1 MLKSAL
7 LILSGNAA
15 FSLFLLIRNLAVAT
29 LIPLTDY
36 AIAATF
42 MIAMTAVEMASTLGL
57 QQQIVQASKGE
68 DHRFQAALQGFQVFR
83 GVLAGVVLFAMAGPL
98 AAFMG
103 VPQVAWAYQ
112 VLAVVPV
119 LNALQHFD
127 MHRLNRQMVFGPLIL
142 TKVVPIAVSLLL
154 VWPLAAWLGDYRVM
168 LWALVVQAVVMMVS
182 SHVTAKRSYRLVW
195 DRAVIGE
202 SLRFGWPLLLNG
214 AFLFGVFQGDKI
226 IVGHLLGLEP
236 LALFAMGFTLTLAP
250 SLVMANSIQN
260 FFLPQL
266 SRGDER
272 FGMFAQVT
280 SQTGLFGGMVLVIAV
295 AALGPPLVSLVLGA
309 KYIGLEPLLVPLAV
323 LQAIRIAK
331 AGPSIVAM
339 SKGHTTN
346 AMWGNVPRLISLIVI
361 WIVLHGDASLI
372 TVIWIGCLGE
382 LAGLIVAAV
391 LMYQR
396 TGVMLAWR
404 PFAGAVLFWGIAV
417 SATGW
422 MLWIGLIGACV
433 ITLGMMRDLR
443 LYAGRKAPV

>member
-15 FSLFLLIRNLAVAT
+15 FSLFLLVRNLAVAT

-68 DHRFQAALQGFQVFR
+68 DTRFQAALQGFQVFR
-83 GVLAGVVLFAMAGPL
+83 GVLAGVVLFAMAGPIATFL
-98 AAFMG
+98 G

-112 VLAVVPV
+112 VLAFVPV

-142 TKVVPIAVSLLL
+142 TKVVPIFMSLLL
-154 VWPLAAWLGDYRVM
+154 IWPLAIWLGDYRVM
-168 LWALVVQAVVMMVS
+168 LWALVMQAVVMVVM
-182 SHVTAKRSYRLVW
+182 SHVTARRGSRLAW
-195 DRAVIGE
+195 DRVVIGE
-202 SLRFGWPLLLNG
+202 SLRFGWPLLLNS

-226 IVGHLLGLEP
+226 IVGHLLGLAP

-250 SLVMANSIQN
+250 SLVIASSIQN

-266 SRGDER
+266 SKDDDR

-280 SQTGLFGGMVLVIAV
+280 SQTGLFGGMVLVVMV
-295 AALGPPLVSLVLGA
+295 AAFGGPLVALVLGA
-309 KYIGLEPLLVPLAV
+309 KYAGLAPLLIPLAV

-331 AGPSIVAM
+331 AGPSIVAL

-346 AMWGNVPRLISLIVI
+346 AMWSNVPRLLSLIVI
-361 WIVLHGDASLI
+361 WVVLQEDASLM

-382 LAGLIVAAV
+382 LAGLIVASV
-391 LMYQR
+391 LMYWR

-404 PFAGAVLFWGIAV
+404 PFAGACLVWLIAI

-422 MLWIGLIGACV
+422 MLWVGLILTCM
-433 ITLGMMRDLR
+433 ITVGLMGDLR
-443 LYAGRKAPV
+443 LYIRRKQG

>member
-15 FSLFLLIRNLAVAT
+15 SSLFLLIRNLAVAT

-42 MIAMTAVEMASTLGL
+42 MIAMMAVEMASTLGL

-68 DHRFQAALQGFQVFR
+68 DTRFQAALQGFQVFR
-83 GVLAGVVLFAMAGPL
+83 GVLAGIVLFAMAGPIAVFL
-98 AAFMG
+98 G

-142 TKVVPIAVSLLL
+142 TKVVPIFMSLLL
-154 VWPLAAWLGDYRVM
+154 IWPLAIWLGDYRVM
-168 LWALVVQAVVMMVS
+168 VWALIVQAAVMVVM
-182 SHVTAKRSYRLVW
+182 SHVTARRGYLLVW
-195 DRAVIGE
+195 DRVMIGE

-226 IVGHLLGLEP
+226 IVGHLLGLAP

-250 SLVMANSIQN
+250 SLVIANSIQN

-266 SRGDER
+266 SKDDDR

-280 SQTGLFGGMVLVIAV
+280 SQTGLFGGMMLVVMV
-295 AALGPPLVSLVLGA
+295 AALGAPLVALVLGA
-309 KYIGLEPLLVPLAV
+309 KYAGLAPLLIPLAV

-331 AGPSIVAM
+331 AGPSIVAL

-346 AMWGNVPRLISLIVI
+346 AMWSNVPRLVSLIVI
-361 WIVLHGDASLI
+361 WAALQEDASLL
-372 TVIWIGCLGE
+372 TVIWIGCCGE
-382 LAGLIVAAV
+382 LAGLIVASV
-391 LMYQR
+391 LMH
-396 TGVMLAWR
+396 
-404 PFAGAVLFWGIAV
+404 
-417 SATGW
+417 
-422 MLWIGLIGACV
+422 
-433 ITLGMMRDLR
+433 
-443 LYAGRKAPV
+443 

>member
-15 FSLFLLIRNLAVAT
+15 FSVFLLIRNLAVAT
-29 LIPLTDY
+29 LIPLEDY

-57 QQQIVQASKGE
+57 QQQIVQADKGE
-68 DHRFQAALQGFQVFR
+68 DVRFQAALQGFQVVR
-83 GVLAGVVLFAMAGPL
+83 GLLAGVVLFVAAGSI
-98 AAFMG
+98 AGFMG

-112 VLAVVPV
+112 VLAVIPV

-127 MHRLNRQMVFGPLIL
+127 MHRLNRQMVFGPLIW
-142 TKVVPIAVSLLL
+142 TKVVPIAASLL
-154 VWPLAAWLGDYRVM
+154 VIWPLATTLGDYRVM
-168 LWALVVQAVVMMVS
+168 LWALVVQAAVMTVM

-195 DRAVIGE
+195 DRDIIGE
-202 SLRFGWPLLLNG
+202 SLRFGWPLLLNSI
-214 AFLFGVFQGDKI
+214 FLFGVFQGDKI
-226 IVGHLLGLEP
+226 IVGHVLGLGP

-266 SRGDER
+266 SKGDAR
-272 FGMFAQVT
+272 FGMLAQVT

-295 AALGPPLVSLVLGA
+295 AVLGA
-309 KYIGLEPLLVPLAV
+309 PLVDVVLGDKYAGLVPLLVPLAV

-339 SKGHTTN
+339 AKGHTTN
-346 AMWGNVPRLISLIVI
+346 AMWANVPRLISLVAI
-361 WIVLHGDASLI
+361 WVALHQGADLI

-382 LAGLIVAAV
+382 IVGLIVAGA
-391 LMYQR
+391 LMRQR
-396 TGVMLAWR
+396 TGVMMAVV
-404 PFAGAVLFWGIAV
+404 PF
-417 SATGW
+417 
-422 MLWIGLIGACV
+422 IGACTFWVVAVMAPWWVMV
-433 ITLGMMRDLR
+433 IVGLVGVGLMRDFR
-443 LYAGRKAPV
+443 LYIRRK